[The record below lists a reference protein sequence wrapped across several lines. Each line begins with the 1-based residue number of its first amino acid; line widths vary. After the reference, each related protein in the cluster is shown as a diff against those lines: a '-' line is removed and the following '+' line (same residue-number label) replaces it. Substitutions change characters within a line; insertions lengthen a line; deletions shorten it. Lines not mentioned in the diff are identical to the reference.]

1 MLLRDAVKPLN
12 LVFSGTVGAMLTW
25 MCLTRGLYCRPR
37 QKDRKNQ
44 ILGSHPEQESLL
56 LICIKVQH
64 GLAMALTV
72 LPRIKGE
79 RGHLSVSTANVQVD
93 QILSEVNDTS

>member
-1 MLLRDAVKPLN
+1 MLLWDAVKPLN

-37 QKDRKNQ
+37 QKGTKNQ
-44 ILGSHPEQESLL
+44 VLGSPIFHPEREGHL

-64 GLAMALTV
+64 GLVMALTV

-79 RGHLSVSTANVQVD
+79 VIFL
-93 QILSEVNDTS
+93 

>member
-1 MLLRDAVKPLN
+1 MACIADQGK
-12 LVFSGTVGAMLTW
+12 
-25 MCLTRGLYCRPR
+25 
-37 QKDRKNQ
+37 KNQ
-44 ILGSHPEQESLL
+44 ILGSHVFHPEQEGLL